1 MKYSDLLSIN
11 KNFQYSVNIDFDLND
26 PKKIE
31 QYIPTRDVCDVLKVY
46 VRSLLGYE
54 KDKATTLVGPYGK
67 GKSFLILVL
76 LYIAS
81 VKANDTLK
89 SLIDRIR
96 VIDGE
101 LANYIFEL
109 KEKNRKFLPV
119 IINSNYDD
127 ISQSFLLALNDALIR
142 EGLDKIVPNT
152 VFDVCLEMID
162 KWEKDPELSIK
173 TLEKCLDVNKINLK
187 QLRKGLSAYTK

>member
-89 SLIDRIR
+89 NLIDRIR

-109 KEKNRKFLPV
+109 KEKNRK
-119 IINSNYDD
+119 
-127 ISQSFLLALNDALIR
+127 
-142 EGLDKIVPNT
+142 
-152 VFDVCLEMID
+152 MI
-162 KWEKDPELSIK
+162 
-173 TLEKCLDVNKINLK
+173 
-187 QLRKGLSAYTK
+187 Y